1 MWPDGIEARERSLA
15 KTQSFWPMRKMKA
28 KFRNDAGRDR
38 TEGASTIKTLS
49 FYSETLATCRKTQT
63 AALGAETTVFLAKT
77 AMNSSIHT
85 NFFQKLLM
93 STSFEPLC
101 NEEHESIIKSY

>member
-1 MWPDGIEARERSLA
+1 MYMKFGGKGKMLNQFENMWPGGIEARERSLA

-77 AMNSSIHT
+77 AMNSSIH
-85 NFFQKLLM
+85 KK
-93 STSFEPLC
+93 
-101 NEEHESIIKSY
+101 KSRNCS